1 MCAFSKISI
10 IPIMFELVVEA
21 TYPVDQAASFS
32 LILFSNSIQ
41 GTFLMAMER
50 ILYRPLSEDEME
62 IQVCADK
69 EDTAHEQAK
78 DYLPYMQSMVVLCK
92 RSRPLI
98 LLSVFAFFLQLLA
111 FFPSIPLT
119 LELNE
124 EDIELVFF
132 FRSVELSSNRF
143 LPRFLMLPFSS

>member
-1 MCAFSKISI
+1 
-10 IPIMFELVVEA
+10 MFELVVEA

-32 LILFSNSIQ
+32 LILFSTSIQ

-78 DYLPYMQSMVVLCK
+78 DYLPYTLFVQAYSMSFTILYILFFYPEMK
-92 RSRPLI
+92 RSKVDRSI
-98 LLSVFAFFLQLLA
+98 LQRDTITAGVVSTDAIESEFL
-111 FFPSIPLT
+111 
-119 LELNE
+119 
-124 EDIELVFF
+124 V
-132 FRSVELSSNRF
+132 SSDVK
-143 LPRFLMLPFSS
+143 SGQAKS